1 MSHVDATIIARHAT
15 IKGDLKLDGPAVIA
29 GRVEGSIIGEEV
41 EIAPDGIIEGDIH
54 AAIIDVHG
62 IVKGNITATRAC
74 RLGATANV
82 QSQLKAANLSIAE
95 GATFVGQVIVG
106 AAASDDVALDAEEEK
121 AAREDA
127 AAISSVS
134 RTINRIEAL
143 AAEVDNTIHTMNIAA
158 PAPAAAAVAQ
168 IAPQVTVPA
177 APAAAPPI
185 VTHGP
190 EIRVFPQS
198 VQTMQRAPRII
209 KAR

>member
-1 MSHVDATIIARHAT
+1 MSHADATVIARHAT
-15 IKGDLKLDGPAVIA
+15 IKGDLKLDGPAVIS
-29 GRVEGSIIGEEV
+29 GRIEGSIIAVEV

-54 AAIIDVHG
+54 AAVIDIHG
-62 IVKGNITATRAC
+62 SVNGNITATRAC

-82 QSQLKAANLSIAE
+82 QSQLRAANLSIAE
-95 GATFVGQVIVG
+95 GATFVGQVVVG
-106 AAASDDVALDAEEEK
+106 AAASATSAPEIEENE

-143 AAEVDNTIHTMNIAA
+143 AAEVDNTLHTMNIAA
-158 PAPAAAAVAQ
+158 PPPGPSAGAAIAA
-168 IAPQVTVPA
+168 TVA
-177 APAAAPPI
+177 APAAGSPV
-185 VTHGP
+185 VTQGP